1 MNLGKESE
9 RIEFKETMSE
19 LEAGLKSI
27 SSMLNRNKESTLYF
41 GVKDNGDI
49 IGIDIVKDTII
60 KIKEKMKAKIKPM
73 VIPEIEVLKSDDGKD
88 YIKVCVSGTNIPY
101 SYDGRYYVR
110 TGASDDQIDVHML
123 TNIIES
129 KTDDRIREI
138 KALSQDLTF
147 DYVVNTI
154 KKKGI
159 HIDSLS
165 AFYESYHLKTSKN
178 EFNMTAYLLS
188 DQNIIMIRVIQFAG
202 KDRTKMIKK
211 NEFSN
216 QSLLKSF
223 SDVMDY
229 IKIFNTH
236 RIDDMT
242 KERIE
247 TPLFDEDS
255 VREAI
260 INAFVHN
267 DWKKETPPTIFMFDD
282 RFEIFSYGELPY
294 GITQDMIFNG
304 YSRPINR
311 GLFTIFMLCQI
322 AEQSGHGIPTIVK
335 KYGKEAFDFR
345 GSAIKVTIKYA
356 FNLTNTKDDVAE
368 NVENV
373 VENVVENRNN
383 AVENDT
389 VEQVF
394 NEIKN
399 NANISAN
406 DIAKILNKNLR
417 TIQRAIATLKATNR
431 IKRVGPDKG
440 GHWEIKNN

>member
-1 MNLGKESE
+1 
-9 RIEFKETMSE
+9 
-19 LEAGLKSI
+19 
-27 SSMLNRNKESTLYF
+27 
-41 GVKDNGDI
+41 
-49 IGIDIVKDTII
+49 
-60 KIKEKMKAKIKPM
+60 
-73 VIPEIEVLKSDDGKD
+73 
-88 YIKVCVSGTNIPY
+88 
-101 SYDGRYYVR
+101 
-110 TGASDDQIDVHML
+110 
-123 TNIIES
+123 
-129 KTDDRIREI
+129 
-138 KALSQDLTF
+138 
-147 DYVVNTI
+147 
-154 KKKGI
+154 
-159 HIDSLS
+159 
-165 AFYESYHLKTSKN
+165 
-178 EFNMTAYLLS
+178 
-188 DQNIIMIRVIQFAG
+188 
-202 KDRTKMIKK
+202 MIKK

-229 IKIFNTH
+229 IKIFNAH

-267 DWKKETPPTIFMFDD
+267 DWKNETPPTIFMFDD

-356 FNLTNTKDDVAE
+356 FNLMNAKDDV
-368 NVENV
+368 VENGN
-373 VENVVENRNN
+373 NV
-383 AVENDT
+383 VENDT

-394 NEIKN
+394 NKIEKN
-399 NANISAN
+399 INITAN
-406 DIAKILNKNLR
+406 DIANTLNKNLR
-417 TIQRAIATLKATNR
+417 TIQRAISTLKETNR

>member
-1 MNLGKESE
+1 MNIGKETE
-9 RIEFKETMSE
+9 KIEFKESIAE
-19 LEAGLKSI
+19 LEVGLRSI
-27 SSMLNRNKESTLYF
+27 SSMLNRGKEATVYF

-49 IGIDIVKDTII
+49 IGIDIVKDTVI
-60 KIKEKMKAKIKPM
+60 KIKEKIKAKIKPM
-73 VIPEIEVLKSDDGKD
+73 VIPEIEELKTDDGKE
-88 YIKVCVSGTNIPY
+88 YIKVYVKETNIPY
-101 SYDGRYYVR
+101 SYDGRFFVR

-129 KTDDRIREI
+129 KTDDRIREL

-147 DYVVNTI
+147 NYVINAI
-154 KKKGI
+154 KEKGV
-159 HIDSLS
+159 HISSLES
-165 AFYESYHLKTSKN
+165 FYDSYHLKTSKN

-211 NEFSN
+211 KEFAN

-229 IKIFNTH
+229 VNIFNTH
-236 RIDDMT
+236 RIDDMRR
-242 KERIE
+242 ERKE

-267 DWKKETPPTIFMFDD
+267 NWKNETPPTIFMFDD

-304 YSRPINR
+304 YSSPVNR

-322 AEQSGHGIPTIVK
+322 AEQSGHGIPTIVE
-335 KYGKEAFDFR
+335 KYGKDAFDFR
-345 GSAIKVTIKYA
+345 GNSVKVTIKYA
-356 FNLTNTKDDVAE
+356 FNLTSAAE
-368 NVENV
+368 NAGVNV
-373 VENVVENRNN
+373 PQDVPQGVPQGVPQDNLDE
-383 AVENDT
+383 
-389 VEQVF
+389 
-394 NEIKN
+394 
-399 NANISAN
+399 
-406 DIAKILNKNLR
+406 KILDLIKSNKRITTQEIGKILGVSDK
-417 TIQRAIATLKATNR
+417 T
-431 IKRVGPDKG
+431 IKRHIKGIDRLKYVGSG
-440 GHWEIKNN
+440 YSGHWEIIKSQIKT

>member
-1 MNLGKESE
+1 
-9 RIEFKETMSE
+9 
-19 LEAGLKSI
+19 
-27 SSMLNRNKESTLYF
+27 
-41 GVKDNGDI
+41 
-49 IGIDIVKDTII
+49 
-60 KIKEKMKAKIKPM
+60 
-73 VIPEIEVLKSDDGKD
+73 
-88 YIKVCVSGTNIPY
+88 
-101 SYDGRYYVR
+101 
-110 TGASDDQIDVHML
+110 
-123 TNIIES
+123 
-129 KTDDRIREI
+129 
-138 KALSQDLTF
+138 
-147 DYVVNTI
+147 
-154 KKKGI
+154 
-159 HIDSLS
+159 
-165 AFYESYHLKTSKN
+165 
-178 EFNMTAYLLS
+178 
-188 DQNIIMIRVIQFAG
+188 
-202 KDRTKMIKK
+202 MIKK

-229 IKIFNTH
+229 IKIFNAH

-267 DWKKETPPTIFMFDD
+267 DWKNETPPTIFMFDD

-356 FNLTNTKDDVAE
+356 FNLMNAKDDV
-368 NVENV
+368 VENGN
-373 VENVVENRNN
+373 NV
-383 AVENDT
+383 VENDT

-394 NEIKN
+394 NKIEKN
-399 NANISAN
+399 INITAN
-406 DIAKILNKNLR
+406 DIANTLNKNLR
-417 TIQRAIATLKATNR
+417 TIQRAISTLKETNR
-431 IKRVGPDKG
+431 IKRVGPDRG
-440 GHWEIKNN
+440 GHWEII